1 VGIISKIWV
10 AGIKNLKILG
20 MDMDVNMDVDV
31 AKMTVMPTDGDLK
44 LQMGNDP
51 HPIQAQS
58 LIYRYIS

>member
-20 MDMDVNMDVDV
+20 MDMVMDVEA
-31 AKMTVMPTDGDLK
+31 AKMIVMLANGDLK
-44 LQMGNDP
+44 WKMGCGSL
-51 HPIQAQS
+51 PIRAQS

>member
-20 MDMDVNMDVDV
+20 MDMVMDVEA

-44 LQMGNDP
+44 LKMGFGSL
-51 HPIQAQS
+51 PIRAQS